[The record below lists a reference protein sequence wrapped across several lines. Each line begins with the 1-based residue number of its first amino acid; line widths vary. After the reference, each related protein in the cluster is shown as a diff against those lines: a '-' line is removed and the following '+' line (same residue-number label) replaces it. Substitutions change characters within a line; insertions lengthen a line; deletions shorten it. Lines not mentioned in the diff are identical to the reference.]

1 MKLANYLMRL
11 RLKFLIFWLV
21 LVAAIAPFGPA
32 RADPQDHDAVRLAV
46 ERGEAQPLAEILAK
60 VRAKLP
66 GEVAGVEIERKA
78 AAGFTKSALWTAKAV
93 CSKSTSTRAPAR
105 SSAIKEK

>member
-1 MKLANYLMRL
+1 MRL

-78 AAGFTKSALWTAKAV
+78 GRWLYEIRVVDGKGRLFEVYVDARTAEIERV
-93 CSKSTSTRAPAR
+93 
-105 SSAIKEK
+105 KEK